1 MSVSLRSP
9 LLLAWGSAQA
19 SAALALGATSWMVS
33 GLTPSPLL
41 NALLPAVLGGAALLR
56 LRQRI
61 TLGLVLQ
68 LLTLLGLLMGA
79 IHRWQSPVLL
89 SLVLTL
95 LAILLWAI
103 GQQLS
108 LSGGELRPVGAAVLP
123 AWQSSSETGR
133 LLGSLLTA
141 LLFPLGRGVS
151 QFSVAVV
158 LLIPL
163 LLEALRGKR
172 VCSRTAGMEEGRVQP
187 AVPPVAG
194 RRLLWKPC
202 LQGVLFGAL
211 FALLALWVRLNGAG
225 DCVDFGM
232 LLAAYALGRTVAMP
246 LAERGWLGAM
256 GSRQAAGAQ
265 YLGMAALLVASQSVP
280 GWAAVA
286 LFLPFGLLAGLR
298 DRGLLLLCR
307 GVDGQPDLVGFERSG
322 AIGGV
327 VGSLGMGLLTQVVG
341 LSWALPLQ
349 VAAFL
354 VAALVLGG
362 RARIAPAS

>member
-1 MSVSLRSP
+1 
-9 LLLAWGSAQA
+9 
-19 SAALALGATSWMVS
+19 MVS

-41 NALLPAVLGGAALLR
+41 NALLPAILGGAALLR

-61 TLGLVLQ
+61 SLGLVLQ
-68 LLTLLGLLMGA
+68 LLTLVGLLVVA

-108 LSGGELRPVGAAVLP
+108 LSGGELRPVGAAALP

-151 QFSVAVV
+151 QFSVAVA

-163 LLEALRGKR
+163 LLEALRGER
-172 VCSRTAGMEEGRVQP
+172 VRSRTAAMEGRAQP

-202 LQGVLFGAL
+202 LQGILFGAL
-211 FALLALWVRLNGAG
+211 FALLALWVRMKGAG

-232 LLAAYALGRTVAMP
+232 LLTAYALGRTVAVP
-246 LAERGWLGAM
+246 LADRGWLWSLA
-256 GSRQAAGAQ
+256 RPRVATAQ
-265 YLGMAALLVASQSVP
+265 YVGMAGLLIVIQLVP
-280 GWAAVA
+280 SWAAVA

-298 DRGLLLLCR
+298 DHGLLLGCR
-307 GVDGQPDLVGFERSG
+307 GLDDLPDLAGFERSG
-322 AIGGV
+322 AVGGV
-327 VGSLGMGLLTQVVG
+327 VGSLGMGLLMQLIG
-341 LSWALPLQ
+341 LSWALPFQ

-354 VAALVLGG
+354 VAALLLGG
-362 RARIAPAS
+362 RSRVVPAA